1 MSQML
6 DQMESSYVNSLSI
19 VIHSLIADKTGEDIL
34 TQLDKA
40 APELQQHL
48 NDENS
53 FVGELVD
60 FLNNSLLHTQVTI
73 VQLQAL
79 FGQQI
84 PQDLPSYF
92 DIVYT
97 KPLKEAGQPV
107 AVIDEEAAMIQQL
120 Q

>member
-1 MSQML
+1 ML

-19 VIHSLIADKTGEDIL
+19 VIHSLIAEKTGEDVL

-48 NDENS
+48 GDENS

-60 FLNNSLLHTQVTI
+60 FLNNSLLHQQVSI

-79 FGQQI
+79 FGEQI

-97 KPLKEAGQPV
+97 QPFKEAGQPV
-107 AVIDEEAAMIQQL
+107 EVIEQAASMQ
-120 Q
+120 